1 MTQKRINIRAA
12 VNSSRIRREK
22 RHGRE
27 VIIVPS
33 ATLPDNVVMNRIR
46 YPAAEIEK
54 SYKSLEGTPAPLGH
68 PNVSGAFVSASDPV
82 GLALGYIGAHN
93 ENVRRENGRVWIDK
107 VIDVE
112 IASQLERGKAVLN
125 AIEKGEPIHTSTG
138 LIAVMNA
145 AENDSE
151 ADLVATSMVF
161 DHDAILIGEKG
172 AATPEQGVGMLVN
185 GEQIEVVNSTLD
197 EGLDRELDW
206 IATEALRLAEKVDK
220 APLLE
225 KIKAYILSLV
235 RGGDGAAIGTE
246 TETQTEAEMAV
257 NEEDFKKLQ
266 GDVKALTDSF
276 AGIGDVVANAVA
288 AAIKP
293 IADQTEALT
302 NAAKQADEA
311 ELADLRG
318 KIVSAGL
325 MTEDT
330 AKELTL
336 NAARALSAQAK
347 PGRAA
352 AMNGQMHKPA
362 AKSAGY
368 DLPEGE

>member
-46 YPAAEIEK
+46 YPADEIEK

-68 PNVSGAFVSASDPV
+68 PRVSGAFVSASDPV

-112 IASQLERGKAVLN
+112 IASQLDRGKAVLN

-145 AENDSE
+145 AENDDE

-185 GEQIEVVNSTLD
+185 GEQIEVINSTLD

-220 APLLE
+220 APLIE
-225 KIKAYILSLV
+225 KVKAYILSLV
-235 RGGDGAAIGTE
+235 RGGEAATPA
-246 TETQTEAEMAV
+246 TNSETQAEADMPV

-266 GDVKALTDSF
+266 GDVQTLAATV
-276 AGIGDVVANAVA
+276 AGIGEVVANAVA

-336 NAARALSAQAK
+336 NAARALADQAK
-347 PGRAA
+347 PGLAA
-352 AMNGQMHKPA
+352 ALNGQMHKPA